1 MVAAAADDS
10 PLFAVVP
17 ASASPEI
24 ALSDPPSASMSLEV
38 VAASVAEDLATTLH
52 LAATGPAV
60 SARVPHLE
68 TTMSAPT
75 PVAVVVESG
84 CLALAM
90 PASPA
95 SAVVNVDE
103 PTTICDERSSLADTI
118 LAPEIPSGVAVES
131 VTRVERS
138 VLAPG
143 ADLVGDVHADVPTST
158 PATTGEGSPDE
169 PTTDLSAAT
178 MLRVLPDNLIVYS
191 RMPRARVPPPDAAT
205 DYIGRVTRKVDA
217 IVQVPV
223 VRKRRE
229 KMAGPVS
236 MPRRSCRIAKLP
248 PEFDKASTTTV
259 CRKLGLADDDGKIS
273 DEALNWYSTFYRD
286 LLGRDHVEALSAL
299 FGWAAPSEE
308 NIRRDP
314 ALVSVY

>member
-1 MVAAAADDS
+1 M
-10 PLFAVVP
+10 
-17 ASASPEI
+17 
-24 ALSDPPSASMSLEV
+24 
-38 VAASVAEDLATTLH
+38 
-52 LAATGPAV
+52 
-60 SARVPHLE
+60 
-68 TTMSAPT
+68 
-75 PVAVVVESG
+75 
-84 CLALAM
+84 
-90 PASPA
+90 
-95 SAVVNVDE
+95 
-103 PTTICDERSSLADTI
+103 
-118 LAPEIPSGVAVES
+118 AVES

-143 ADLVGDVHADVPTST
+143 AVLVGDMHADVPTST

-169 PTTDLSAAT
+169 PTTYLSTAT

-191 RMPRARVPPPDAAT
+191 HTPWARVPPPPDAAT

-259 CRKLGLADDDGKIS
+259 CRKLGLVDDVGKIS
-273 DEALNWYSTFYRD
+273 DEALNRYSTFYRD

-299 FGWAAPSEE
+299 FGWAVPSEE

-314 ALVSVY
+314 ALVLVY